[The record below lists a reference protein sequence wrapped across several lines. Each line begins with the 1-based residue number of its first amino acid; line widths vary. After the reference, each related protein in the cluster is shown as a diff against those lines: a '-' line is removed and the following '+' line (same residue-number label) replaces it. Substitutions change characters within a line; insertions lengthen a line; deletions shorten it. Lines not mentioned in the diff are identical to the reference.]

1 MRLRR
6 IICGKLG
13 MHFRRIIC
21 CKSKVSAN
29 HNAEIGMP
37 RIIRGKSKLSANYPA
52 ESFKV
57 PQKVKF
63 SLFKGLSP
71 LLKLILDKNS
81 NMRNQYYYTIWKAKC
96 KNMG

>member
-37 RIIRGKSKLSANYPA
+37 FLRIIRGKSKLSANYPA
-52 ESFKV
+52 ESFKI

-63 SLFKGLSP
+63 SLFKGLS
-71 LLKLILDKNS
+71 LLLNLILDGNS
-81 NMRNQYYYTIWKAKC
+81 NMRNQYYSTLDLEEKT
-96 KNMG
+96 